1 MSSEITSLITFI
13 ESNFTGFSSMPGDSA
28 AFILLIAFVVL
39 AALEFSFPKRR
50 LPVKQL
56 RQSYQTNAGLFIF
69 NSLIIS
75 ASVTPLLMVA
85 DRYSGRG
92 LLSYVEGSAWKALL
106 SFLLL
111 DLLLYCWHRI
121 SHSFDSLWMFHK
133 VHHNDPYLN
142 VSTAFRL
149 HIVELLII
157 TVLKSSYI
165 VLLGVDKTMVL
176 TNETL
181 LTLFVMF
188 HHSNISFRGEK
199 RLGQAIIA
207 PYLHRAHHST
217 ERSEHDSNYGAVF
230 SIWDRLFGTFTEREP
245 LEIGIKNS
253 SPQTV
258 LGLVKFG
265 FTPANPAPVP
275 AYEPDLNVN
284 AMIAEASSQSRKT
297 CFYTWKISFATGWK
311 RGVNRLV
318 YGDRPGRRS
327 QLYKSYMLAVSSIS
341 FIRNGKYHE
350 IIERFCCSAY
360 YPLYRRC

>member
-133 VHHNDPYLN
+133 VHHNDPYLM
-142 VSTAFRL
+142 SRPHFDCIL
-149 HIVELLII
+149 
-157 TVLKSSYI
+157 
-165 VLLGVDKTMVL
+165 
-176 TNETL
+176 
-181 LTLFVMF
+181 
-188 HHSNISFRGEK
+188 SN
-199 RLGQAIIA
+199 
-207 PYLHRAHHST
+207 
-217 ERSEHDSNYGAVF
+217 
-230 SIWDRLFGTFTEREP
+230 
-245 LEIGIKNS
+245 
-253 SPQTV
+253 
-258 LGLVKFG
+258 
-265 FTPANPAPVP
+265 
-275 AYEPDLNVN
+275 
-284 AMIAEASSQSRKT
+284 
-297 CFYTWKISFATGWK
+297 C
-311 RGVNRLV
+311 
-318 YGDRPGRRS
+318 
-327 QLYKSYMLAVSSIS
+327 
-341 FIRNGKYHE
+341 
-350 IIERFCCSAY
+350 
-360 YPLYRRC
+360 